1 MSINWQKY
9 GVDDKHLWSMD
20 ARHAEFVKAVI
31 QTIKPSDVV
40 EVGCH
45 LGVSTLAILEAGVP
59 RVYLIDP
66 HITPSV
72 RRMATDYEAT
82 TVYEEFS
89 RTALPKIPPSDNLLV
104 LLDGDH
110 SMRAV
115 VEEKR
120 IVDQMRPLPRVLIS
134 HDVTS
139 QLSIGGCEGCCW
151 LWHALQADGWLCF
164 VDALPRA
171 GERTHR
177 GLLVAVQSMEDHAL
191 VARAWRALNS

>member
-1 MSINWQKY
+1 MGIDWRKY

-31 QTIKPSDVV
+31 QTLKPSDVV

-45 LGVSTLAILEAGVP
+45 LGVSTLAILEAGAP
-59 RVYLIDP
+59 RVHLIDAR
-66 HITPSV
+66 ITPSV
-72 RRMATDYEAT
+72 RRMAADYEAV
-82 TVYEEFS
+82 VYEEFS
-89 RTALPKIPPSDNLLV
+89 RIALPKIPPSDNLFV

-110 SMRAV
+110 SMKAV

-120 IVDQMRPLPRVLIS
+120 IVDQMRPRVLIS

-151 LWHALQADGWLCF
+151 LWHTLQADGWLCF

-177 GLLVAVQSMEDHAL
+177 DMLVAVRSMEDYAA
-191 VARAWRALNS
+191 VARAWRAINP